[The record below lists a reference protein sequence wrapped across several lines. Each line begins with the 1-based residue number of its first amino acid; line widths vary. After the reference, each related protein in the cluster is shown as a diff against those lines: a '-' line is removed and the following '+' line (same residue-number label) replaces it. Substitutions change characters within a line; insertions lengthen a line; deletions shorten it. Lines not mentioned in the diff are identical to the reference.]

1 MASLVPDKDITQKQQ
16 LLISFLTQR
25 DLEEYIPVLK
35 ENGVTTLGIFKHL
48 DPEGLTQMNIPI
60 VPGRALLAAV
70 KDLTELSLLNDDDLD
85 ELPVAVAVRATS
97 ASSKPS
103 AAMSDE
109 NGAIAAGRKK
119 NYGGY
124 QIFCKTLTGKTIT
137 LDVTGMFIVCC

>member
-48 DPEGLTQMNIPI
+48 DQEGLTLMNIP
-60 VPGRALLAAV
+60 VLPGRAILAAV
-70 KDLTELSLLNDDDLD
+70 KDLTELSLVNELD
-85 ELPVAVAVRATS
+85 EDLPVAVAVRATS